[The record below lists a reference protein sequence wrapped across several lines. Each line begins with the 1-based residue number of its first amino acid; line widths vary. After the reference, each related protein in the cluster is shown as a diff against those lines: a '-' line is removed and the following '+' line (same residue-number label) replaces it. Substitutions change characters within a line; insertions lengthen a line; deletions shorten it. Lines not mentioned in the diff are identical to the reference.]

1 MLENATSRIRN
12 HRKEIEL
19 ALAGGAPNCVPF
31 TFYDLLFPEGFDPAP
46 LQSKGM
52 ALCARRSVYRK
63 ITPNVKVSEVTESD
77 GAIRTIYSTPV
88 GTLTSLYRP
97 ADLAYGVVG
106 SLGRRGVPI
115 VPQDPHESGIP
126 SWPVGARLL
135 ERPIKT
141 RDDYRVAKFIV
152 EDARYEQD
160 YDKFLAECARI
171 GNAGKVIAHTCY
183 EPLLDV
189 EISWLGQERFC
200 YEVADNSDAVMEL
213 HEALAENHKKMYEV
227 VASSPADYVLYGGN
241 VVPEVLGPDRVR
253 DDVCPC
259 WNAFADRLHERGKKI
274 GVHLDANNRPILD
287 VVRNSKLDFVEA
299 FTPPPDCNVSVA
311 EARAAWP
318 GKRLWTNFPSSLHI
332 QSEDAIREATLEIY
346 RQAGDRKGF
355 LMGVTEDIP
364 REHIARSVTVILD
377 TLKECGG

>member
-241 VVPEVLGPDRVR
+241 VVPESAGAGPRTRLCLPLLECLCGPASRAGQEDRSALGCQQPANSGCGSKQQARFRGSVHTAPGLQCLGGRGTGRV
-253 DDVCPC
+253 
-259 WNAFADRLHERGKKI
+259 AGKAP
-274 GVHLDANNRPILD
+274 VD
-287 VVRNSKLDFVEA
+287 
-299 FTPPPDCNVSVA
+299 
-311 EARAAWP
+311 
-318 GKRLWTNFPSSLHI
+318 
-332 QSEDAIREATLEIY
+332 
-346 RQAGDRKGF
+346 
-355 LMGVTEDIP
+355 
-364 REHIARSVTVILD
+364 
-377 TLKECGG
+377 

>member
-1 MLENATSRIRN
+1 MLENKISRIRN
-12 HRKEIEL
+12 HREEIEL
-19 ALAGGAPNCVPF
+19 ALAGGTPDCVPF

-52 ALCARRSVYRK
+52 ALCARRPVYRK
-63 ITPNVKVSEVTESD
+63 VTPNVKVREVKESD
-77 GAIRTIYSTPV
+77 GGVRTIYNTPV
-88 GTLTSLYRP
+88 GTLTSLYQP
-97 ADLAYGVVG
+97 AALAYGVVG
-106 SLGRRGVPI
+106 SLDRRGVPI
-115 VPQDPHESGIP
+115 VPQDPQECGMP
-126 SWPVGARLL
+126 SWPIGAQLL

-152 EDARYEQD
+152 EDTRYEQD
-160 YDKFLAECARI
+160 YDTFLAECERI

-241 VVPEVLGPDRVR
+241 VVPEMLGPDRVR
-253 DDVCPC
+253 DYVCPC

-274 GVHLDANNRPILD
+274 GVHLDANNRLILD

-318 GKRLWTNFPSSLHI
+318 GKRLWINFPSSVHI
-332 QSEDAIREATLEIY
+332 QSEDTIREATLEIY

-364 REHIARSVTVILD
+364 REHIERSVTVILD
-377 TLKECGG
+377 TLKECGV